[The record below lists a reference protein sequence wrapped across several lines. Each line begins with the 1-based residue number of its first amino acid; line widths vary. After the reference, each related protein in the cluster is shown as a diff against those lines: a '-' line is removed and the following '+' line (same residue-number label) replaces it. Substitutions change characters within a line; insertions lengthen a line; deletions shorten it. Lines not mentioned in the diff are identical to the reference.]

1 SEGADQ
7 MTDELW
13 RYYYFLED
21 DAGNFTP
28 LKEVLQK
35 NKVNYYPDYSI
46 KLLKEE
52 KSFSYQLKQDNLSIL
67 VLCCLVEKDDW
78 ADCLASLEAWEEE
91 AGINPADII
100 AQTSVFLST
109 KMAWDE
115 FLLYTQ
121 KLSQQKEAL
130 DIGIE
135 QGQMARLCRL
145 WPQGKAFYA
154 CHLDN
159 YTRQNRNFLGSEL
172 PLLEA
177 RLLRLR
183 MISSFL
189 REQKNT
195 VLREREQLDQELSA
209 ILHTQLVMEKG
220 SAEEAMELE
229 KQVEGL
235 SRAYGKIAGDY
246 NTLLSA
252 ANRLS
257 SLLQSFRQQPGSLDG
272 ADLSEG
278 FISDMISPYLR
289 CLREIED
296 AQNNVMVSRENHQAA
311 IEVVRSKIDIMN
323 ARSNIATQEEI
334 RNLMQLNVTIQ
345 KQSLVFQYAAGLIEF
360 IVLAYYSHSL
370 WSHLAPGAY
379 GAIPGWIQF
388 LVVIAFS
395 GNTVYCTHLMAE
407 YMQGDHHVKNKLIAS
422 AILLFL
428 ILLIVIAASALLST
442 PLPH

>member
-1 SEGADQ
+1 MA
-7 MTDELW
+7 DELW

-21 DAGNFTP
+21 DADNFTP
-28 LKEVLQK
+28 LKEILQK
-35 NKVNYYPDYSI
+35 NKVNYYPNYSF
-46 KLLKEE
+46 KLLEEE
-52 KSFSYQLKQDNLSIL
+52 KSFSYQLKQDNLCIL
-67 VLCCLVEKDDW
+67 VLCCLVEKSDW
-78 ADCLASLEAWEEE
+78 ANCLASIEAWEEE
-91 AGINPADII
+91 SGINTADII
-100 AQTSVFLST
+100 AETSVFLST

-115 FLLYTQ
+115 FLLFTQ
-121 KLSQQKEAL
+121 KLSRQKEAL
-130 DIGIE
+130 NIGIE
-135 QGQMARLCRL
+135 EGQMARLCRL

-154 CHLDN
+154 CHLDK

-177 RLLRLR
+177 SLLRLR

-220 SAEEAMELE
+220 SMEEAMELE
-229 KQVEGL
+229 EQVEGL

-252 ANRLS
+252 AKRLS
-257 SLLQSFRQQPGSLDG
+257 SLLQSFKQQISSLRG

-278 FISDMISPYLR
+278 FISDMINPYLIR
-289 CLREIED
+289 LREIEE
-296 AQNNVMVSRENHQAA
+296 AQNSVIVSRENHRAA
-311 IEVVRSKIDIMN
+311 IEVARSKIDIMN
-323 ARSNIATQEEI
+323 ARSNIATQKEI

-370 WSHLAPGAY
+370 WSHLAHGAY
-379 GAIPGWIQF
+379 AAIPGWIQF

-407 YMQGDHHVKNKLIAS
+407 YMQGDHHVKNKLIAA
-422 AILLFL
+422 AIPLFL
-428 ILLIVIAASALLST
+428 ILLIVIAASSLLSS

>member
-1 SEGADQ
+1 MA
-7 MTDELW
+7 DELW
-13 RYYYFLED
+13 RYYYFLEE
-21 DAGNFTP
+21 DADNFTP
-28 LKEVLQK
+28 LIEVFQQ
-35 NKVNYYPDYSI
+35 NKVNYYPDYSF
-46 KLLKEE
+46 KLLEEE

-67 VLCCLVEKDDW
+67 VLCCLVEKGDW
-78 ADCLASLEAWEEE
+78 EDYLASLEAWEEK
-91 AGINPADII
+91 AGINDADIV
-100 AQTSVFLST
+100 AETSVFLST
-109 KMAWDE
+109 KTSWGD
-115 FLLYTQ
+115 FLLSSQ
-121 KLSQQKEAL
+121 RLSRQKEAL
-130 DIGIE
+130 NIGIE
-135 QGQMARLCRL
+135 EGQMARLCRL

-154 CHLDN
+154 CHLDK

-177 RLLRLR
+177 SLLRLR

-220 SAEEAMELE
+220 SMEEAMELE
-229 KQVEGL
+229 EQVEGL

-257 SLLQSFRQQPGSLDG
+257 SLLQSFRQQLSSLRG

-278 FISDMISPYLR
+278 FISDMINPYLIR
-289 CLREIED
+289 LREIEE
-296 AQNNVMVSRENHQAA
+296 AQNSVIVSRENHRAA
-311 IEVVRSKIDIMN
+311 IEVARSKIDIMN
-323 ARSNIATQEEI
+323 ARSNIATQKEI

-370 WSHLAPGAY
+370 WSHLAHGAY
-379 GAIPGWIQF
+379 AAIPGWIQF

-407 YMQGDHHVKNKLIAS
+407 YMQGDHHVKNKLIAA
-422 AILLFL
+422 AIPLFL
-428 ILLIVIAASALLST
+428 ILLIVIAASALLAS
-442 PLPH
+442 PLAH

>member
-1 SEGADQ
+1 MA
-7 MTDELW
+7 DELW
-13 RYYYFLED
+13 RYYYFLEE
-21 DAGNFTP
+21 DADNFTP
-28 LKEVLQK
+28 LIEVFQQ
-35 NKVNYYPDYSI
+35 NKVNYYPDYSF
-46 KLLKEE
+46 KLLEEE

-67 VLCCLVEKDDW
+67 VLCCLVEKGDW
-78 ADCLASLEAWEEE
+78 EDYLASLEAWEEK
-91 AGINPADII
+91 AGINDADIV
-100 AQTSVFLST
+100 AETSVFLST
-109 KMAWDE
+109 KTSWGD
-115 FLLYTQ
+115 FLLSSQ
-121 KLSQQKEAL
+121 KLSRQKEDL
-130 DIGIE
+130 SIGIE
-135 QGQMARLCRL
+135 EGQMARLCRL

-154 CHLDN
+154 CHLDK

-177 RLLRLR
+177 SLLRLR

-220 SAEEAMELE
+220 SVEEAKELE
-229 KQVEGL
+229 EQVEGL
-235 SRAYGKIAGDY
+235 SQAYGKIAGDY

-257 SLLQSFRQQPGSLDG
+257 SLLQSFKQQLDALRG
-272 ADLSEG
+272 ADFSEG
-278 FISDMISPYLR
+278 FISDMINPYLIR
-289 CLREIED
+289 LREIEE
-296 AQNNVMVSRENHQAA
+296 AQNSIIISRENHRAA
-311 IEVVRSKIDIMN
+311 IEVARSKIDIMN
-323 ARSNIATQEEI
+323 ARSNMATQKEI

-370 WSHLAPGAY
+370 WSHLAHGAY
-379 GAIPGWIQF
+379 AVIPGWIQF

-407 YMQGDHHVKNKLIAS
+407 YMQGEHHVKNKLIAA
-422 AILLFL
+422 AIPLFL
-428 ILLIVIAASALLST
+428 ILLIVIAASALLSS

>member
-1 SEGADQ
+1 MA
-7 MTDELW
+7 DELW

-21 DAGNFTP
+21 DVLSFNPFV
-28 LKEVLQK
+28 EILQK
-35 NKVNYYPDYSI
+35 NKVNYYPNYSL
-46 KLLKEE
+46 KLLEDE
-52 KSFSYQLKQDNLSIL
+52 KSFSYQMKQDNLSIL
-67 VLCCLVEKDDW
+67 VLCCLVEKGNW
-78 ADCLASLEAWEEE
+78 ADGLASLEAWEEE
-91 AGINPADII
+91 AGINDVDIV
-100 AQTSVFLST
+100 AETSVFLST
-109 KMAWDE
+109 KMAWED
-115 FLLYTQ
+115 FLLSSQ
-121 KLSQQKEAL
+121 RLSRQKEAL
-130 DIGIE
+130 NIGIE
-135 QGQMARLCRL
+135 EGQMARLCRL

-154 CHLDN
+154 CHLDK

-177 RLLRLR
+177 SLLRLR

-220 SAEEAMELE
+220 SMEEAMELE
-229 KQVEGL
+229 EQVEGL

-257 SLLQSFRQQPGSLDG
+257 SLLQSFRQQLSSLRG

-278 FISDMISPYLR
+278 FISDMINPYLIR
-289 CLREIED
+289 LREIEE
-296 AQNNVMVSRENHQAA
+296 AQNSVIVSRENHRAA
-311 IEVVRSKIDIMN
+311 IEVARSKIDIMN
-323 ARSNIATQEEI
+323 ARSNIATQKEI

-370 WSHLAPGAY
+370 WSHLAHGAY
-379 GAIPGWIQF
+379 AAIPGWIQF

-407 YMQGDHHVKNKLIAS
+407 YMQGDHHVKNKLIAA
-422 AILLFL
+422 AIPLFL
-428 ILLIVIAASALLST
+428 ILLIVIAASALLAS
-442 PLPH
+442 PLAH